1 MKPSDMRNLAD
12 ADFAKEIEARKKE
25 LMELR
30 FQGAM
35 GSLAQPHRVRQL
47 RREVAQ
53 LNTIRSEQQRAAR
66 LSAQSTVQQGE
77 QQ

>member
-1 MKPSDMRNLAD
+1 MKPSDMRALKAE
-12 ADFAKEIEARKKE
+12 DFAKEIESRKKE

-30 FQGAM
+30 FQGAL
-35 GSLAQPHRVRQL
+35 GNLAQPHRVQQL

-53 LNTIRSEQQRAAR
+53 LNTIRSELAR
-66 LSAQSTVQQGE
+66 KGE

>member
-1 MKPSDMRNLAD
+1 MKPSEMRNLNAE
-12 ADFAKEIEARKKE
+12 DFAKEIDSRKRE

-30 FQGAM
+30 FQAAAGQ
-35 GSLAQPHRVRQL
+35 LAQPHRVRQL

-53 LNTIRSEQQRAAR
+53 LNTVKSEQAR
-66 LSAQSTVQQGE
+66 KGE